1 MFPISTDIEEPVY
14 DVIMMD
20 TPIKA
25 TTAVQCYNPTLF
37 SHVSTDTAADYEEP
51 ITSLKVTGNRNPQM
65 DSVNPVS
72 LEIYSSTED
81 DTLND
86 QAKNDS

>member
-1 MFPISTDIEEPVY
+1 MFPISPDIEEPVY
-14 DVIMMD
+14 DVIRMD

-25 TTAVQCYNPTLF
+25 TTAVNPTLF
-37 SHVSTDTAADYEEP
+37 SPVSTDTAADYEEP
-51 ITSLKVTGNRNPQM
+51 ITLLKVTGNRRLQM

-72 LEIYSSTED
+72 LEIYRSTED